1 MKKNSYHHGNL
12 KEAIIEEALSLLNSN
27 IKNDFS
33 FRLISRN
40 LGVVSSAPY
49 NHFKDKND
57 LLKEL
62 IELGINKLLKNM
74 EKEKNKSEL
83 PSEQLLLI
91 AKSYLNFAIKNK
103 ALYNLMFGENNKDLL
118 DLTYKVVLQFEKI
131 ISEKFK
137 AGKRVNLTVKGSSIT
152 AWSMMHGLAITVN
165 NSNVDFLEEK
175 LNMTLEEILGE
186 MSAIWGKGVN
196 NL

>member
-1 MKKNSYHHGNL
+1 MTKNSYHHGNL
-12 KEAIIEEALSLLNSN
+12 REAIIEEALNLLNSN

-49 NHFKDKND
+49 NHFKDKSD

-103 ALYNLMFGENNKDLL
+103 ALYNLMFGKNNKDLL

-137 AGKRVNLTVKGSSIT
+137 TGKRVNLTVKGSSIT

-165 NSNVDFLEEK
+165 NSNVDFLEKK
-175 LNMTLEEILGE
+175 LNMKLEEILAE

>member
-1 MKKNSYHHGNL
+1 MTKNSYHHGNL
-12 KEAIIEEALSLLNSN
+12 KEAIIEEALNLLNSN

-49 NHFKDKND
+49 NHFKDKSD

-175 LNMTLEEILGE
+175 WNMTLEEIFGE

>member
-1 MKKNSYHHGNL
+1 MTKNSYHHGNL

-62 IELGINKLLKNM
+62 IELGINKLFKNM
-74 EKEKNKSEL
+74 EKEKKKSEL

-91 AKSYLNFAIKNK
+91 ARSYFNFAMKNK
-103 ALYNLMFGENNKDLL
+103 ALYDLMFGENNKDLL
-118 DLTYKVVLQFEKI
+118 DLTHKVVLQFETV

-152 AWSMMHGLAITVN
+152 AWSMIHGLALTIDK
-165 NSNVDFLEEK
+165 NSVDLLEK
-175 LNMTLEEILGE
+175 KWNMTFEEILRE

>member
-1 MKKNSYHHGNL
+1 MTKNSYHHGNL
-12 KEAIIEEALSLLNSN
+12 KEAIIEEALNLLNSN

-49 NHFKDKND
+49 NHFKDKSD

-186 MSAIWGKGVN
+186 MSAIWGKGVS

>member
-1 MKKNSYHHGNL
+1 M
-12 KEAIIEEALSLLNSN
+12 
-27 IKNDFS
+27 
-33 FRLISRN
+33 
-40 LGVVSSAPY
+40 
-49 NHFKDKND
+49 
-57 LLKEL
+57 
-62 IELGINKLLKNM
+62 ELGINKLLKNM
-74 EKEKNKSEL
+74 EKEKNKSVL

-103 ALYNLMFGENNKDLL
+103 ALYNLMFGKNNKDLL
-118 DLTYKVVLQFEKI
+118 DLTYKVVLQFEKV

-137 AGKRVNLTVKGSSIT
+137 AGKRVNLTVRGSSIT
-152 AWSMMHGLAITVN
+152 AWSMIHGLAITVN

-175 LNMTLEEILGE
+175 WNMTLEEIFGE